1 MSKSVGVGF
10 SEYLGEC
17 CRHDL
22 RRAELPSCFL
32 GAILLVLGVKADAC
46 MYEGFMVLP
55 FVVVVFCLFLF
66 WKLWEGM
73 ELPNGLDDG

>member
-1 MSKSVGVGF
+1 
-10 SEYLGEC
+10 
-17 CRHDL
+17 
-22 RRAELPSCFL
+22 
-32 GAILLVLGVKADAC
+32 LLVLGVKADAC